1 MTAGGYTPAQTA
13 VIVIAIGFGALG
25 LSHVTDAGLLDRRP
39 VLRAHRGSDGLRTW
53 TVLTTILGLAGFALT
68 FVAWILVGGLSA

>member
-1 MTAGGYTPAQTA
+1 M
-13 VIVIAIGFGALG
+13 
-25 LSHVTDAGLLDRRP
+25 TDAGFWTVVRYYGLT
-39 VLRAHRGSDGLRTW
+39 VSDGLKTW